1 MGKIRY
7 PYRLS
12 RLFRSFKPE
21 DWKQYYMYLYNSMTY
36 KIFIDHLKRDASTHK
51 ITISGWGVD
60 VYRHR
65 SISIR
70 TDESDTLIKR
80 YVNPA
85 ITTFYQLEPSARAG
99 FDIVVPDHKRCFR
112 LLIKINGIEKPKEY
126 NLSAIERI
134 LRFSTVKEHL
144 GRIFHYLLRA
154 WTPTGF
160 KDLVAAVKR
169 RFTKRQK
176 AYDQWIKVHEVAEPS
191 EAERKINNFTN
202 HPLISVVVPVYNVDD
217 QWLRKCIDS
226 LRSQWYSNWE
236 LCLADDHSTDPSVKI
251 LLEEFAGSDSRIK
264 VTYRNENGG
273 IAKATNSAI
282 ALAQGQYIG
291 FMDNDDELAPQAL
304 YEVVAAINSNPAIDF
319 LYSDE
324 DKITEKGIRFDPFFK
339 PNFSPHLL
347 LSHNYITH
355 FVVVSK
361 TLLAEVGDLDPDYD
375 GSQDYDFVLRSTEK
389 AQLIHHIPQILYH
402 WRSLSS
408 SVAGDPLSKMYAY
421 TAGQRALEAALSRR
435 GIEGTVSMLKN
446 LGTYKVDYKYDDPS
460 VTVIASG
467 YSDQEFRELVTAT
480 QYSRLTFVRC
490 ETDNQNRIATDST
503 DDMLVFLHAKLPSKS
518 TWLKEMVNCMQ
529 DKTVGVVGGKIFD
542 NRKRVSNVGITLRAL
557 KTGQPFEMRGQ
568 WDQGIG
574 YYFRDLLPRDM
585 FAVTEDCLITRRSD
599 FMNLSGFDQSLS
611 PGLRGI
617 DYCVRMLN
625 KENLTTLW
633 QPYSLFVEVAQP
645 LSIPQREIQSYLAFH
660 PRLEDPF
667 AAAYFPIQKE
677 EHRSTIGAIDRVV
690 LSPDGSTIIVTGW
703 AANME
708 QHGPARVDLSKSSYA
723 KLGKICRLLR
733 SDVNVALAL
742 PIDAEVGFKAW
753 ISLTGNLSQFHSE
766 HPSLVFSSESSSV
779 DTPLK
784 IPSSK
789 FTATI
794 TNIMSGFLLLRH
806 PRRLWRQVSDRY
818 LVPRQQEIAY
828 RKLITRTEKYDE
840 VEVQSVIRKFARK
853 PLISVLIPVYNV
865 ELKWLET
872 CLRSIQD
879 QYYPNWEICLA
890 DDCSTKPG
898 IADLLRR
905 YQAEDKRIK
914 VVFRKQNGH
923 ISRATN
929 SALELASGEFVALL
943 DNDDELPPQ
952 ALFEVVKA
960 LNEHPDTDM
969 VYTDEDKK
977 DENGKRFDP
986 HFKPDYSPDLLLS
999 TNYIS
1004 HLGVYRTSIVKK
1016 IGGFRPGYEGS
1027 QDYDMVLRFIEQTQP
1042 SRIQHVAKVLY
1053 HWRALS
1059 TSTAS
1064 SGSAKDYASEAG
1076 LKALQSAMERR
1087 EIKADVVSAGPKGI
1101 YNVHYEIEDPSLVSV
1116 IIPTKDGYD
1125 NLERCMNS
1133 LIKKTTYN
1141 DYEVIV
1147 VDNGSKNPA
1156 MKDLYTRYKEL
1167 LRDRFSVLEID
1178 IPFNFARLNNIA
1190 AQSAKG
1196 RYLLFLNDDTE
1207 VISPSWMSRMVSF
1220 AQLDRVGVVGAKL
1233 YYPVNT
1239 IQHAGIVLGLGGVA
1253 GHIQTGVPRS
1263 HLGYFGRL
1271 VENVNYYAVTA
1282 ACCMVK
1288 TADFRAVSGFDE
1300 EFAVAYNDVDLCV
1313 RIHDQLRRDNVWAHE
1328 AELYHFESVTRGQDI
1343 KDKKKRTRLKN
1354 ESNLF
1359 LSRYHT
1365 IVENDPYYNPNLSRT
1380 SGNFWIREK

>member
-1 MGKIRY
+1 MDIH
-7 PYRLS
+7 
-12 RLFRSFKPE
+12 
-21 DWKQYYMYLYNSMTY
+21 NTVNY
-36 KIFIDHLKRDASTHK
+36 KIVIDSLIEDSRTHK
-51 ITISGWGVD
+51 VTISGWAVD
-60 VYRHR
+60 FYRKK
-65 SISIR
+65 SVNIR
-70 TDESDTLIKR
+70 ADEDDILIRRRNNVNVTTL
-80 YVNPA
+80 
-85 ITTFYQLEPSARAG
+85 FGLEPSARAS
-99 FDIVVPDHKRCFR
+99 FDIVVPDDKRHFR
-112 LLIKINGIEKPKEY
+112 VFFKINGMEKPQDFDIAKIKQQ
-126 NLSAIERI
+126 LKIDA
-134 LRFSTVKEHL
+134 FK
-144 GRIFHYLLRA
+144 GRISRIAHYLLHA

-191 EAERKINNFTN
+191 EAEREINNFTN

-251 LLEEFAGSDSRIK
+251 LLEELARSDSRIK
-264 VTYRNENGG
+264 VTYRKENGG

-304 YEVVAAINSNPAIDF
+304 YEIVAAINSNPAIDF

-339 PNFSPHLL
+339 PDFSPHLL

-361 TLLAEVGDLDPDYD
+361 ALLDGVGNLDPNFD
-375 GSQDYDFVLRSTEK
+375 GSQDYDFVLRATEK
-389 AQLIHHIPQILYH
+389 AKQIHHIPRILYH
-402 WRSLSS
+402 WRTIYS

-421 TAGQRALEAALSRR
+421 TAGQRAIEAALSRR

-446 LGTYKVDYKYDDPS
+446 LGTYKIDYTYDDPS

-467 YSDQEFRELVTAT
+467 YSDQEFHRLVDTT
-480 QYSRLTFVRC
+480 QYSRLAFVRC
-490 ETDNQNRIATDST
+490 EPGKQTQAASGLST
-503 DDMLVFLHAKLPSKS
+503 DMLVFLQSKYPAKS
-518 TWLKEMVNCMQ
+518 TWLKEMVNYMQ
-529 DKTVGVVGGKIFD
+529 DGSVGAVGGKIWD

-557 KTGQPFEMRGQ
+557 KTGHPFEMRGQ
-568 WDQGIG
+568 WDVGVG
-574 YYFRDLLPRDM
+574 YNFRDMLPRDM

-599 FMNLSGFDQSLS
+599 FMNLSGFDLSLP

-617 DYCVRMLN
+617 DYCVRLLSQ
-625 KENLTTLW
+625 ENLTTLW
-633 QPYSLFVEVAQP
+633 QPYSLFTEEAQP
-645 LSIPQREIQSYLAFH
+645 LTIARVDLQSYLRSH
-660 PRLEDPF
+660 PGLKDPF
-667 AAAYFPIQKE
+667 AVAYFPNQKQ
-677 EHRSTIGAIDRVV
+677 EHSSTIGTVDKVV
-690 LSPDGSTIIVTGW
+690 LSPDGSSIIVTGW
-703 AANME
+703 AADLE
-708 QHGPARVDLSKSSYA
+708 QHGPARVELSKSSYA
-723 KLGKICRLLR
+723 SLEDVHRVVR
-733 SDVNVALAL
+733 SDVNMSLAL
-742 PIDAEVGFKAW
+742 PIDAKVGFKVR
-753 ISLTGNLSQFHSE
+753 ISITGSLSQVRSE
-766 HPSLVFSSESSSV
+766 QPSLVLSGELGRV
-779 DTPLK
+779 DIPLK
-784 IPSSK
+784 IPASTFAFAVTDAFSK
-789 FTATI
+789 VA
-794 TNIMSGFLLLRH
+794 LLRH

-818 LVPRQQEIAY
+818 LVPRHQAIAY

-840 VEVQSVIRKFARK
+840 VEVQSAIRKFARK

-898 IADLLRR
+898 IADLLKR

-1133 LIKKTTYN
+1133 LIKKTTYD

-1167 LRDRFSVLEID
+1167 LRDRFSVLDID

-1253 GHIQTGVPRS
+1253 GHIQAGVPRS

-1288 TADFRAVSGFDE
+1288 TTDFMAVSGFDE
-1300 EFAVAYNDVDLCV
+1300 EFVVAYNDVDLCV
-1313 RIHDQLRRDNVWAHE
+1313 RVHDQLGRDNVWSHE
-1328 AELYHFESVTRGQDI
+1328 AELYHYESMTRGLDI
-1343 KDKKKRTRLKN
+1343 KDKEKKARLN
-1354 ESNLF
+1354 SESNLF
-1359 LSRYHT
+1359 LSRYSK
-1365 IVENDPYYNPNLSRT
+1365 IVANDPYYNPNLSRT
-1380 SGNFWIREK
+1380 SGNFWIREE